1 MSATLAQRIQHIF
14 PLSAPAQALLLA
26 SAQLLPLKRKQF
38 FLQEGK
44 ICRYICFIET
54 GSLRSYYIADGKE
67 INTAFYLE
75 SSFATNLKSLRNATP
90 AEQYIQAMED
100 TRLWLLAKEELLRL
114 YQQHPELESFGRN
127 LLEGLVIEQEEQA
140 QLFRLYTPEERYLY
154 MEKHHPALLQRISQ
168 SQLASYLG
176 IARETI
182 SRIRKRR

>member
-1 MSATLAQRIQHIF
+1 MSATLARRIQQIF

-26 SAQLLPLKRKQF
+26 SAQLLHLKRKQF

-44 ICRYICFIET
+44 ICRHIGFIET
-54 GSLRSYYIADGKE
+54 GSLRAYALMDGKE

-75 SSFATNLKSLRNATP
+75 NNFATNLKSLRNITP
-90 AEQYIQAMED
+90 SEQYIQAMED
-100 TRLWLLAKEELLRL
+100 THLWLLAKEDLVLL
-114 YQQHPELESFGRN
+114 YKQYAELESFGRN

-154 MEKHHPALLQRISQ
+154 METHYPALLQRISQ

>member
-1 MSATLAQRIQHIF
+1 MSTALAQHIQHIF
-14 PLSAPAQALLLA
+14 PLSPSAEALLLEH
-26 SAQLLPLKRKQF
+26 AQLLTLKRRAF

-44 ICRYICFIET
+44 ICRHISFVET
-54 GSLRSYYIADGKE
+54 GSLRAYYVTNDKE
-67 INTAFYLE
+67 INTGFYLE
-75 SSFATNLKSLRNATP
+75 NCFTTSLKSLRNGTP
-90 AEQYIQAMED
+90 AEQYIQAME
-100 TRLWLLAKEELLRL
+100 TSRLWLFAKEDLLQL
-114 YQQHPELESFGRN
+114 YKQCAELESFGRN
-127 LLEGLVIEQEEQA
+127 LLEALVIEQEEQA